1 MRKLLVF
8 ALIGLAA
15 CGASVASDG
24 DADQLEPVGPNAAG
38 AWQKFTT
45 DHRTLTIF
53 SSEPLLVN
61 APFFGIEV
69 RINGV
74 DVSDD
79 IVDVAQQSPTSWRYT
94 FATEDLDTPGDRIV
108 VSLQNRP
115 LASPGHYVTVRDG
128 TQLGNT
134 VQGMHELLAQCENGD
149 GPCAGAAPLPGLLA
163 AVKGLSRRYTPRDLE
178 TAPGVYDFSPVFA
191 DAAYLASVG
200 MRLHVMFS
208 FKSFAIQSL
217 FDGDGATKTFA
228 IPAAWDKDRER
239 EIRVYIGD
247 IDTPYTFD
255 ATRTH
260 VVLSSAPPVGTE
272 NVAVTYARD
281 PFPEYTWH
289 LSPPVGGW
297 YTGQGGPN
305 TGHHGSHGF
314 AHAPWRATCVE
325 WMRKLM
331 AAFEQQWTDAIAADP
346 SLASAIE
353 SLSILETANAV
364 GGPDYNEADY
374 RAGLLE
380 YTKSTARAVRRRAM
394 FGQLFNQ
401 IPGGGA
407 NNAIGL
413 LANAI
418 IPWGARLEGP
428 DLFNDEASLEDK
440 VYQRV
445 HRDLHYRALTMIWHQ
460 NASYQEP
467 DGHGGYYTPAQQFE
481 KAKRGIADTRTASGT
496 PGLEAEYVFWNMTQS
511 KGPGFDWKDALP
523 VIAANPV
530 IQTWGNERY
539 LWRSAVDRTP
549 IPDQSLSK
557 VNP

>member
-1 MRKLLVF
+1 MHKLLAF
-8 ALIGLAA
+8 ALIGLAG
-15 CGASVASDG
+15 CGASVASD
-24 DADQLEPVGPNAAG
+24 DDVDVGGLAGSNASAI
-38 AWQKFTT
+38 WHSFTT
-45 DHRTLTIF
+45 GHRTLTVV
-53 SSEPLLVN
+53 SSEPLIVN
-61 APFFGIEV
+61 APYFGIEV
-69 RINGV
+69 RRNGV
-74 DVSDD
+74 DVTDD
-79 IVDVAQQSPTSWRYT
+79 IVDIKQQSPTSWLYT
-94 FATEDLDTPGDRIV
+94 FASEDLDTPGDRIR

-115 LASPGHYVTVRDG
+115 LASPGHYVAVRDG
-128 TQLGNT
+128 SQQGNT
-134 VQGMHELLAQCENGD
+134 VQGMYELLAQCQNGQ
-149 GPCAGAAPLPGLLA
+149 GPCAGSPPLPGLLV

-178 TAPGVYDFSPVFA
+178 LAPGVYDFSPVFA
-191 DAAYLASVG
+191 DAAFLASVG

-208 FKSFAIQSL
+208 FKSFASQML
-217 FDGDGATKTFA
+217 FDGDGATKSFA
-228 IPAAWDKDRER
+228 IPTGWDKDRER
-239 EIRVYIGD
+239 EIHVYVAD
-247 IDTPYTFD
+247 IDTPYRFD

-260 VVLSSAPPVGTE
+260 VVLSSAPPDGTD

-289 LSPPVGGW
+289 LAAPVGGW
-297 YTGQGGPN
+297 YTGAGGPN

-325 WMRKLM
+325 WMRNFM
-331 AAFEQQWTDAIAADP
+331 AAFEQQWTDAIAANP
-346 SLASAIE
+346 ALANAIE

-380 YTKSTARAVRRRAM
+380 YAKSAARAVRRRAM

-428 DLFNDEASLEDK
+428 DLFNNEPSLEDK

-460 NASYQEP
+460 NASYQEH
-467 DGHGGYYTPAQQFE
+467 DEHGGYYTPAQQFL
-481 KAKRGIADTRTASGT
+481 KAKRGIADTRTAAGT
-496 PGLEAEYVFWNMTQS
+496 PGIEAEYVFWNMTQS
-511 KGPGFDWKDALP
+511 KGPGFDWTAALP

-530 IQTWGNERY
+530 IQTWGNDRY
-539 LWRSAVDRTP
+539 LWRTADERMP